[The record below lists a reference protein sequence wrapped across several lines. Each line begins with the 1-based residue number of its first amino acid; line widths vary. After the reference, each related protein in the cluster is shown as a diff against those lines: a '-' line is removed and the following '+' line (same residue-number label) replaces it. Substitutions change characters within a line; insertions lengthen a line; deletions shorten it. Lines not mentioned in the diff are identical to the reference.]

1 MTSTSRSE
9 EAAGDELAASL
20 TNAHKWADEIRPRV
34 HPDSAD
40 DEIVCA
46 LTAFCL
52 EIRALT
58 LVCIAAGR
66 E

>member
-9 EAAGDELAASL
+9 EAAGGELAASIAE
-20 TNAHKWADEIRPRV
+20 AHKWADEIRPRV
-34 HPDSAD
+34 HPDNAD
-40 DEIVCA
+40 DEIACA
-46 LTAFCL
+46 LAAFCL

-58 LVCIAAGR
+58 LAYIAAGR